1 MSTELIYLGPG
12 PADEDLAQTTQV
24 NFARRNT
31 LECLAYM
38 LAIRRVCGEPPEG
51 ADLRI
56 QDNRHGLFDVVYQ
69 EVVVDYDPRIPEATD
84 YALKLEA
91 EAPATW
97 AEAGMQPPTQGIR
110 KRW

>member
-1 MSTELIYLGPG
+1 MNKELIYLGPG
-12 PADEDLAQTTQV
+12 PAEEDLAQTV
-24 NFARRNT
+24 ERDFARRNT
-31 LECLAYM
+31 LEVLAYM

-56 QDNRHGLFDVVYQ
+56 QENRHGSFGVVYQ

-97 AEAGMQPPTQGIR
+97 AEAGMKPPTQAIR
-110 KRW
+110 TRR